1 MSKLL
6 LLALLSFPAA
16 ALAQQPPP
24 IQAPTPTAATHTRW
38 LEFLL
43 PDSTET
49 AYRAV
54 SWRTKFWPAV
64 QEAKA
69 LGRPILFWTM
79 NGHPLGCT

>member
-64 QEAKA
+64 RSVDGVTA
-69 LGRPILFWTM
+69 
-79 NGHPLGCT
+79 GCDCG